1 MNLTMSLHYGYLS
14 SDSFLWREVKTASVG
29 KVSLNL
35 LVELSELSISSIHV
49 PFLCLHTDEY
59 LHRIKNKIVI
69 VLYCII
75 KQEKSI
81 QCYPPIKDTPENKIK
96 RLKCQLQYFVRVQ

>member
-14 SDSFLWREVKTASVG
+14 SDSFLWREVKAASIG

-49 PFLCLHTDEY
+49 PFLCLSTYEY
-59 LHRIKNKIVI
+59 LHRIKNIIVI
-69 VLYCII
+69 VLYDVC
-75 KQEKSI
+75 
-81 QCYPPIKDTPENKIK
+81 
-96 RLKCQLQYFVRVQ
+96 